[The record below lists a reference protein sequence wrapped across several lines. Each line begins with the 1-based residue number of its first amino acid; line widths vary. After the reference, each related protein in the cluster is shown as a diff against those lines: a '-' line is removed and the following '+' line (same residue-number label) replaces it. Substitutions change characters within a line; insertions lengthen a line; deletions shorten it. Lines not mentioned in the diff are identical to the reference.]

1 MKSLRPVTML
11 QFILIIST
19 FQISVAFLSIPR
31 ELARHAGTD
40 GWMVIFLGWGLAAL
54 ASIAIVKLMKY
65 NPNSTILELIQRYI
79 GVWAA
84 KVASF
89 IFMAYYLLLAYDGYM
104 IASLVIKL
112 WLLPSTYIYVLV
124 LLLLIPTFQ
133 IAQHGFQA
141 IGRYSEIVTMLSLWI
156 PFIYVS
162 TLSRAHW
169 LYLLPLFKEGWFP
182 VLSSIKFMIYP
193 MLGIGLVLFLY
204 PHLVNKEKALP
215 AMIISNTLTC
225 IVYLGITLICYV
237 YFSPDEIGVYNDPVI
252 SIMKSIEFQFIERV
266 EVVFIA
272 FYLFVFSCIWIPS
285 MYLVSRCSAS
295 LVGIGQER
303 YHLAV
308 WCIVIEI
315 SFFLYRPSFI
325 ESATINYTLNFIGFI
340 MEFAL
345 PACVLLYVAIRKK
358 RGRGKH
364 T

>member
-1 MKSLRPVTML
+1 MKTSRPVTML

-19 FQISVAFLSIPR
+19 FQISVAFLSLPR

-40 GWMVIFLGWGLAAL
+40 GWLVIFLGWGLATL
-54 ASIAIVKLMKY
+54 ASIAIVKVMRY
-65 NPNSTILELIQRYI
+65 NPNSSILELIQRYI

-84 KVASF
+84 KVAAF

-112 WLLPSTYIYVLV
+112 WLLPSTYIYILV

-141 IGRYSEIVTMLSLWI
+141 IGRYSEIVTMLSVWI

-162 TLSRAHW
+162 TLSHAHW
-169 LYLLPLFKEGWFP
+169 LYLLPIFKEGWFP

-215 AMIISNTLTC
+215 AMMISNTLTC

-237 YFSPDEIGVYNDPVI
+237 YFSPDEIGEYNDPVI

-266 EVVFIA
+266 EVLFIA

-285 MYLVSRCSAS
+285 MYLVSKCSAS
-295 LVGIGQER
+295 LMGKGQER

-308 WCIVIEI
+308 WCVVIEI

-325 ESATINYTLNFIGFI
+325 ESAQINYALNYIGFM

-345 PACVLLYVAIRKK
+345 PAGILLYVAIRKK
-358 RGRGKH
+358 MGRGRDL
-364 T
+364 